1 MLCCL
6 IGTVLLGDWFG
17 CCCFGWVC
25 LLWVLG
31 AVVCCALFR
40 ICVFIVCDFSCRGG
54 LGRGFCVWDLLLVGY
69 CGRFVVLLFLSCLLG
84 LVLRLLVGFVAL
96 LIVVVLG
103 LRYGDLLWQYLV
115 C

>member
-1 MLCCL
+1 M
-6 IGTVLLGDWFG
+6 
-17 CCCFGWVC
+17 
-25 LLWVLG
+25 
-31 AVVCCALFR
+31 
-40 ICVFIVCDFSCRGG
+40 
-54 LGRGFCVWDLLLVGY
+54 GY
-69 CGRFVVLLFLSCLLG
+69 CGRLVVLLFLSCLLG